1 MRYNYS
7 KRFAGSVLAA
17 VMAVT
22 LVQPMF
28 GEELNIEEPS
38 AGAALAIENYIAS
51 TGSEND
57 LASLLPEKDSS
68 VETNKTTTKTTK
80 KKTSSEEEL
89 FSDIAI
95 ARVNGGAEGYVRVR
109 RIPSTKGKMVGKI
122 YNNCGARILEK
133 TNNGWYKIVS
143 GNCTVYI
150 KAEYFVTGSKAQDY
164 ALDDGYVF
172 ANIKDTG
179 IHVRQSP
186 TTKSDVVT
194 NVYNKE
200 TYVIKK
206 FSNDGNWVKI
216 KIKAGVSGWVSS
228 DFVKIS
234 IDMDTAITIKEEK
247 EQIRKQKE
255 EEARERQAQLDAQKK
270 AESNNNLQSDNSS
283 NTAGNNTSNN
293 NSDNSNKSNNSSNN
307 NSTPSQS
314 TNTQPSY
321 GDASGGG
328 ASAVVAYAKQFL
340 GNPYVWGGSSLTNG
354 TDCSGFTMSVYA
366 HFGYSLNRSSYTQV
380 YNGTAVSLGAL
391 QPGDLLFYKYGG
403 STISHVAIYI
413 GGGQIIHASTES
425 TGIIISGMGSPCA
438 ARRIIN

>member
-143 GNCTVYI
+143 GSCTGYI

-216 KIKAGVSGWVSS
+216 KIKAGVSGWVS
-228 DFVKIS
+228 
-234 IDMDTAITIKEEK
+234 
-247 EQIRKQKE
+247 
-255 EEARERQAQLDAQKK
+255 
-270 AESNNNLQSDNSS
+270 
-283 NTAGNNTSNN
+283 
-293 NSDNSNKSNNSSNN
+293 
-307 NSTPSQS
+307 
-314 TNTQPSY
+314 
-321 GDASGGG
+321 
-328 ASAVVAYAKQFL
+328 
-340 GNPYVWGGSSLTNG
+340 
-354 TDCSGFTMSVYA
+354 
-366 HFGYSLNRSSYTQV
+366 
-380 YNGTAVSLGAL
+380 
-391 QPGDLLFYKYGG
+391 
-403 STISHVAIYI
+403 
-413 GGGQIIHASTES
+413 
-425 TGIIISGMGSPCA
+425 
-438 ARRIIN
+438 